1 MQSHLASILMLLVT
15 MVIWGSTFVVTKG
28 INDQVPPFT
37 LAFVRVAIGALVL
50 LGLRAESGR
59 RAAAAIRAGPRCRGA
74 R

>member
-1 MQSHLASILMLLVT
+1 MLLVT

-28 INDQVPPFT
+28 IIDQLPPFT

-50 LGLRAESGR
+50 LPLRWAGR
-59 RAAAAIRAGPRCRGA
+59 PGGAIPWSRCRGV